1 VNWDGEAV
9 LRRIFTKSR
18 LRHFAT
24 QQSTLY
30 DAAMHNAQKL
40 RSALRALIS
49 PVLRQVTGEA
59 PSTSPPPAPAA
70 NPAAGAPKRAR
81 KGLRLSLALQGGG
94 SFGAFTWG
102 VLDRFLEEKDVA
114 FDAVSGASAGAI
126 NAVVLSSG
134 LARGGRE
141 GAREAL
147 AQFWE
152 QASRAAPSHAGV
164 RHPSGVALDLSTR
177 LMSPYQ
183 FNPLDFN
190 PLRALL
196 GEVDF
201 DALRKDPPLRL
212 LIGTTRVSDGRLRI
226 FREHQ
231 ITRDVVLASA
241 CLPLLQHA
249 VTIDGEEYWDGG
261 YAANPPI
268 LPLVTASRASDILVV
283 QIIPTQGEELPRTS
297 PQIIRRLNQMTFN
310 NSLIHDL
317 ENLSSMMELAKEQGG
332 EGRMSRKLRKLTL
345 HRLSA
350 EDRVPDLREMSAF
363 NLDGDFLA
371 RLRDAG
377 RASAA
382 EWLER
387 ERNDEP
393 AAAETAEPMGA
404 LSA

>member
-1 VNWDGEAV
+1 
-9 LRRIFTKSR
+9 
-18 LRHFAT
+18 
-24 QQSTLY
+24 
-30 DAAMHNAQKL
+30 MHNAQKL
-40 RSALRALIS
+40 GRALRALIS
-49 PVLRQVTGEA
+49 PVLRQVVGDEA
-59 PSTSPPPAPAA
+59 RPAA
-70 NPAAGAPKRAR
+70 PQPASPTDPTPGDVKRSR
-81 KGLRLSLALQGGG
+81 KGLRVSLALQGGG

-102 VLDRFLEEKDVA
+102 VLDRLLEEKEVT

-126 NAVVLSSG
+126 NAVILSSG

-141 GAREAL
+141 GGREAL

-152 QASRAAPSHAGV
+152 KASRAAPGHPGA
-164 RHPSGVALDLSTR
+164 RHPSGFALDLSTR

-201 DALRKDPPLRL
+201 DALRKNPPLRL

-231 ITRDVVLASA
+231 ITLDVVLASA

-249 VTIDGEEYWDGG
+249 VTIDGEAYWDGG

-283 QIIPTQGEELPRTS
+283 QIIPTEGEELPRTS

-310 NSLIHDL
+310 NSLLHDL
-317 ENLSSMMELAKEQGG
+317 ENLSSMMELAKEPSSG
-332 EGRMSRKLRKLTL
+332 EGRLSRKLRRLKL

-350 EDRVPDLREMSAF
+350 EDLVPDLREMSAF

-377 RASAA
+377 RASTSA
-382 EWLER
+382 WLER
-387 ERNDEP
+387 ERRDDAIAQASAEP
-393 AAAETAEPMGA
+393 ADA
-404 LSA
+404 LSSA

>member
-1 VNWDGEAV
+1 M
-9 LRRIFTKSR
+9 
-18 LRHFAT
+18 

-30 DAAMHNAQKL
+30 DAAMHNAQKIK
-40 RSALRALIS
+40 SALRALIS
-49 PVLRQVTGEA
+49 PVLRQVTGGEA
-59 PSTSPPPAPAA
+59 PSASPRPVPAE
-70 NPAAGAPKRAR
+70 NPTAGAAKRAR

-102 VLDRFLEEKDVA
+102 VLDRLLEEKDVA

-126 NAVVLSSG
+126 NAVILSSG

-164 RHPSGVALDLSTR
+164 RHPSGLALDLSTR

-332 EGRMSRKLRKLTL
+332 EGRMSRKLRKLNL

-350 EDRVPDLREMSAF
+350 EDKVPDLREMSAF

-377 RASAA
+377 RASAS

-393 AAAETAEPMGA
+393 AAAETAAPVRA
-404 LSA
+404 LSSA